1 MVKQGC
7 AATSPAAARAEWLG
21 SSSAAAAATTMA
33 AAVMTT
39 AATTVTTST
48 TTATT
53 ADAVIREEDE
63 GGTRQQCP
71 SELCRRACV
80 GQRACRTVRLG
91 SRADSTY

>member
-53 ADAVIREEDE
+53 ADAVIPRRMREV
-63 GGTRQQCP
+63 
-71 SELCRRACV
+71 RASS
-80 GQRACRTVRLG
+80 ARL
-91 SRADSTY
+91 SCAVVLV